1 MTTGRPFLL
10 FQDNNAKEAMRL
22 YVSPFDDG
30 KIVEVIHYAS
40 GTPGREGSVM
50 KGTFFVAGQTLLCTD
65 SIAKHAFTF
74 TPALSLLVECESD
87 AQFGQAGRR
96 AVRRRR
102 AIDAARQLPLQP
114 PLRVGQRPL
123 RRVVATEPGVSRSE
137 RSYQCR
143 YTAHNES

>member
-1 MTTGRPFLL
+1 MTTARPFLL
-10 FQDNNAKEAMRL
+10 FQDNNAEEAMRL
-22 YVSPFDDG
+22 HVSPFDDG

-65 SIAKHAFTF
+65 SIAN
-74 TPALSLLVECESD
+74 TPSRSRPRYRCSSNASRTRSSTSWSPHCP
-87 AQFGQAGRR
+87 QAAR
-96 AVRRRR
+96 
-102 AIDAARQLPLQP
+102 IDAARQLRLQP